1 MTTATPTPPLSRP
14 SPVRSQ
20 SQFGVAWAQFRRNRL
35 AQAGGLGLILLY
47 LMALFA
53 PFIAQDSLS
62 NYSTTNLTP
71 YHPPTPIHWRDP
83 RGQVRGPFVYK
94 YAQQLNPDTFVNEYR
109 PTQEKCPVRLFVRGD
124 SYRLFGFIPTNVH
137 LFGTGNPDCKVY
149 LMGGDTLGRDY
160 FTRILYASQ
169 VSLTIGVAS
178 VLLSFVIGATLGAVA
193 AYFGGWVD
201 NVIMRLV
208 EVLAAI
214 PTLFLLIMLRAVFPQ
229 NVNPLVALYLILG
242 MLAFI
247 SWGGLAR
254 TVRSQLLSVR
264 EQDYVMAATSLGA
277 SNRRIMFRHMLPA
290 MTTLFIVTLSITIP
304 GSILLESG
312 LSFLGIGAV
321 EPYASWGSLL
331 NKAQEGGFSSFTSRP
346 WVLIPGFFIV
356 FTIMCW
362 QLLGDGL
369 RDAFD
374 PRKRK

>member
-14 SPVRSQ
+14 RPVRSQ

-35 AQAGGLGLILLY
+35 AQAGGIGLILLY

-83 RGQVRGPFVYK
+83 QGQVRGPFVYK

-109 PTQEKCPVRLFVRGD
+109 PTKEKCPVRLFARGD
-124 SYRLFGFIPTNVH
+124 SYRLFGFIPSSIH

-160 FTRILYASQ
+160 FTRIMYASQ

-201 NVIMRLV
+201 NLIMRMV

-229 NVNPLVALYLILG
+229 NVNPLVALYIILG